1 MKMKIIKPFF
11 FLSILLLGACNKSE
25 NTLIVRDQQ
34 ISNLVV
40 KAESESDTMIPQFD
54 SKKSMILW
62 NQLGF
67 TNDYLINTENIFFK
81 SSCNNSEDNHIAKNS
96 ILAKISWNDLSNTQF
111 NKLNTLVELFANQQ
125 DANIQKASNIL
136 KAANDSL
143 ASYIQ
148 IQNKKLEEHIIT
160 KVQYDQIMTDVQDT
174 FLTLIR
180 SMYVEQKI
188 LISSS
193 TNYRCL
199 LTEIQNTLTEKQ
211 WEEFFSCVYKK

>member
-1 MKMKIIKPFF
+1 MKMKIFKPFF

-25 NTLIVRDQQ
+25 NILIVRDQQ

-40 KAESESDTMIPQFD
+40 KAETESDTMIPQFD

-81 SSCNNSEDNHIAKNS
+81 SSCNNSEDNYIAKNS
-96 ILAKISWNDLSNTQF
+96 ILAKINWNDLSNTQF
-111 NKLNTLVELFANQQ
+111 NKLNTIVELFANQQ

-136 KAANDSL
+136 KVANDSL

-148 IQNKKLEEHIIT
+148 VQNRKLSERIIT

>member
-1 MKMKIIKPFF
+1 MKMKIFKPFF
-11 FLSILLLGACNKSE
+11 LLSILLLGACNKSE

-40 KAESESDTMIPQFD
+40 KAETESDTMIPQFD

-81 SSCNNSEDNHIAKNS
+81 SSCNNSEDNDIAKNS
-96 ILAKISWNDLSNTQF
+96 ILAKINWNDLSNTQF
-111 NKLNTLVELFANQQ
+111 NKLNTIVELFANQQ

-136 KAANDSL
+136 KLANDSL
-143 ASYIQ
+143 ATYIQ
-148 IQNKKLEEHIIT
+148 VQNRKLSERIIT

-174 FLTLIR
+174 FLTFIR

>member
-1 MKMKIIKPFF
+1 MKMKIIRPFF

-40 KAESESDTMIPQFD
+40 KAETESDTMIPQFD

-96 ILAKISWNDLSNTQF
+96 ILAKINWNDLSNTQF
-111 NKLNTLVELFANQQ
+111 NKLYTLVELFANQQ

-136 KAANDSL
+136 KVANDSL

-148 IQNKKLEEHIIT
+148 VQNRKLSERIIT

>member
-1 MKMKIIKPFF
+1 MKMKIFKPFF

-25 NTLIVRDQQ
+25 NILIVRDQQ

-40 KAESESDTMIPQFD
+40 KAETESDTMIPQFD

-81 SSCNNSEDNHIAKNS
+81 SSCNNSEDNNIAKNS
-96 ILAKISWNDLSNTQF
+96 ILAKINWNDLSNTQF
-111 NKLNTLVELFANQQ
+111 NKLNTIVELFANQQ

-136 KAANDSL
+136 KLANDSL
-143 ASYIQ
+143 ATYIQ
-148 IQNKKLEEHIIT
+148 VQNRKLSERIIT